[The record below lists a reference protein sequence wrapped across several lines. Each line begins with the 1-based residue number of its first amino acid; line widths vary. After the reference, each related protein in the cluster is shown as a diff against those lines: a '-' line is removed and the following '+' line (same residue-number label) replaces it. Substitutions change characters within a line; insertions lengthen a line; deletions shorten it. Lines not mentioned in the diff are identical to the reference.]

1 MTTDTN
7 TSPVPAPGLR
17 VEDLHVSFHG
27 RPVLDGVSLHARP
40 GKVYALLGLNGAGK
54 STLFNTVLG
63 VLSPDAGHIDVQGR
77 PWNRACLDDIG
88 ASVNGPALYPQL
100 SATGNLLVH
109 ARLTGTDPAV
119 IPGLLKEV
127 GLPDVGRRHTRSFST
142 GMKVR
147 LALAIALLTDPPVLM
162 LDEPQNGLDPQG
174 ISYLRGLIRRLAD
187 EGKTV
192 IISSHQLS
200 EVARMAD
207 DIGILTGGRIVYEGP
222 LTGLTD
228 HGESLEQAFM
238 DFVTGDAR

>member
-1 MTTDTN
+1 MEHKTTAT
-7 TSPVPAPGLR
+7 VPAPGLIID
-17 VEDLHVSFHG
+17 DLSISF
-27 RPVLDGVSLHARP
+27 RRNLVLNEVSLHARP

-54 STLFNTVLG
+54 STLFNAVLG
-63 VLSPDAGHIDVQGR
+63 ILSPDAGQISLQGR
-77 PWNRACLDDIG
+77 SWDRTCLDDIG

-119 IPGLLKEV
+119 IPGLLEEV
-127 GLPDVGRRHTRSFST
+127 GLPHVGRKHTRSFST

-147 LALAIALLTDPPVLM
+147 LALAIALLTNPPVLL

-174 ISYLRGLIRRLAD
+174 ISYLRRLIRRLAD
-187 EGKTV
+187 EGRTV

-207 DIGILTGGRIVYEGP
+207 DIGVLAGGRVVYEGP
-222 LTGLTD
+222 LNGLTSD
-228 HGESLEQAFM
+228 GESLEKAFM
-238 DFVTGDAR
+238 DLATGGAW